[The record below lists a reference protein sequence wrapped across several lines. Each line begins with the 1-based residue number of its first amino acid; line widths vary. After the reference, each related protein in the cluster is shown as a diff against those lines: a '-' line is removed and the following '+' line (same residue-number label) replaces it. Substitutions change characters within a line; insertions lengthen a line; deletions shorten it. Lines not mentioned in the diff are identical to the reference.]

1 MKVLAFCDV
10 DWMEGSGGV
19 ERALSEIYPRL
30 IAQTDADIRLI
41 TLASK
46 QLPREE
52 ECDGVRLVRARR
64 LPLESLTGAQV
75 SASVDVWATALRTA
89 RRFQPDIIHAHT
101 LFYHTSLVAA
111 AVARRSRV
119 PLLLTLHLGAL
130 DALPQPYRAMSQLYE
145 RTVGR
150 TLLAA
155 ASRILCVSDDVR
167 QHARA
172 LGAEDAKLVV
182 VPNGVDTARFAPQPR
197 IPDRMPTVLCVGRL
211 IFNKGPHYLLEAA
224 AALHAR
230 GIPLRLV
237 FAGDGPLEQT
247 LRQQAAR
254 LNLQDVVEFR
264 GRCDNVAALLGKA
277 DIFVRPSL
285 TEGMSLAVLE
295 AMAAGLP
302 VIASDVSGT
311 RQMIRDAID
320 GIITAPGSVSDLTR
334 ALARLLP
341 DAELRARLGA
351 NARERALRY
360 DWASV
365 AAMTAIEMAHAAR
378 DTGVGRG
385 RARAVPV
392 RTGEEIAHASS

>member
-30 IAQTDADIRLI
+30 TAGTGAEIRLI

-52 ECDGVRLVRARR
+52 ECGGVRLTRARR
-64 LPLESLTGAQV
+64 LPLEALTGAQV
-75 SASVDVWATALRTA
+75 SASADVWMTAMRTA

-111 AVARRSRV
+111 AVARRNRV
-119 PLLLTLHLGAL
+119 PLMLTLHLGAL

-150 TLLAA
+150 TLLSAA
-155 ASRILCVSDDVR
+155 ARIVCVSDDVR

-182 VPNGVDTARFAPQPR
+182 VPNGVDTARFAPR
-197 IPDRMPTVLCVGRL
+197 YRVPDHVPTVLCVGRL
-211 IFNKGPHYLLEAA
+211 IFNKGPHYLLDAA
-224 AALHAR
+224 AAVRAH
-230 GIPLRLV
+230 GIPFRLV
-237 FAGDGPLEQT
+237 FAGDGPMEQT
-247 LRQQAAR
+247 LRQQAER
-254 LNLQDVVEFR
+254 LNLHDAVEFR
-264 GRCDNVAALLGKA
+264 GRCDNVAALLGEA
-277 DIFVRPSL
+277 DVFVRPSL

-302 VIASDVSGT
+302 VVASDVSGT
-311 RQMIRDAID
+311 RQLIQHERD
-320 GIITAPGSVSDLTR
+320 GIITAPGSVADLVR
-334 ALARLLP
+334 ALTLLLP

-351 NARERALRY
+351 NARARALLY
-360 DWASV
+360 DWSSV
-365 AAMTAIEMAHAAR
+365 ATMTAAEMTHAAH
-378 DTGVGRG
+378 DPGVRRG